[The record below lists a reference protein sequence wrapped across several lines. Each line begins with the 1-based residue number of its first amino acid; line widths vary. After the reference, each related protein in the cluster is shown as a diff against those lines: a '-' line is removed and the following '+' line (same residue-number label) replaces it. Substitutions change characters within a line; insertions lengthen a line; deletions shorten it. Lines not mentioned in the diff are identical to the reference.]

1 MWGLV
6 VVWSFSPGVTIYGM
20 LNPMSNLSIR
30 NIHPHCEKLICTL
43 GARTC
48 GCVVFFPL
56 GHLSRHHLCPPDRH
70 FTDHRLLIFLNWLI
84 TLINSSST
92 DWSGRSLCMVVMPV
106 LQKKLFSYFIIAKW
120 KKKVM
125 MLKWKSPCCWSTMF
139 LVLIP
144 TLQSWLLDHPWYHNL
159 WGSCHNVVWTGLL
172 IPNMLTGT
180 MIMVMMIVCGV
191 CAGSE

>member
-1 MWGLV
+1 MWGLL

-92 DWSGRSLCMVVMPV
+92 DWSGRSLCMVTMAALP
-106 LQKKLFSYFIIAKW
+106 KIFSFLILSLLNGR
-120 KKKVM
+120 KKVL
-125 MLKWKSPCCWSTMF
+125 MLKWRSPCCWSTMF

-144 TLQSWLLDHPWYHNL
+144 TSQTWLLDHPWYHNSWASL
-159 WGSCHNVVWTGLL
+159 HYVVCTGLL
-172 IPNMLTGT
+172 ITNGQKFQKVENDENRFLQ
-180 MIMVMMIVCGV
+180 
-191 CAGSE
+191 